1 MNIATLRRRCLSVLY
16 FYWPYSSAP
25 SKERWWRTVLVAE
38 MIAYCGLTCQTCPI
52 CLATK
57 VENKEE
63 QRKMRIGIVQQCRE
77 QYGLDF
83 NLEEITDCDGCA
95 AGGRLFT
102 ACKDCPIR
110 KCAREKGLKNCAFCH
125 EYPCKDLHLFFQT
138 EPAAKNQLE
147 RNRKN
152 ISPEGE

>member
-1 MNIATLRRRCLSVLY
+1 MS
-16 FYWPYSSAP
+16 
-25 SKERWWRTVLVAE
+25 E

-52 CLATK
+52 YLATT

-77 QYGLDF
+77 KYSLDF

-95 AGGRLFT
+95 AGRRLFS

-110 KCAREKGLKNCAFCH
+110 KCAREKNLENCAYCA
-125 EYPCKDLHLFFQT
+125 EYACSNLESFFKA
-138 EPAAKNQLE
+138 EPNAKSRLE
-147 RNRKN
+147 QIRWN
-152 ISPEGE
+152 EY